1 VGGSPEG
8 GPQVTLLSS
17 LPWGGTNGDVTGAR
31 GVPEWCLVRD
41 APRARGTPGRCGR
54 STGVP
59 APGSQPGCGQDWER
73 TPESGWPSAR
83 PRRCSPRR
91 RRCRFHHIGPTV
103 AVSVTPGSST
113 RRRSALPRYR
123 WLPARWPPRPE
134 EGDQPRPRPR
144 RGCSA
149 VSRQRR
155 SEGPTCVSGGRC
167 GDAAAKVASAPALLF
182 AIAATLPAGMTG
194 VRGLLTSPAESL
206 PIRGG
211 WSGLDPGRRDTLP
224 TMRGGRRAE
233 SGARPDPVHHGLL
246 AGVRCEVR

>member
-1 VGGSPEG
+1 MRPGLGANTRIRSAISAASSMFASAP
-8 GPQVTLLSS
+8 S
-17 LPWGGTNGDVTGAR
+17 LPVSPHRPDRV
-31 GVPEWCLVRD
+31 
-41 APRARGTPGRCGR
+41 
-54 STGVP
+54 
-59 APGSQPGCGQDWER
+59 GQR
-73 TPESGWPSAR
+73 
-83 PRRCSPRR
+83 
-91 RRCRFHHIGPTV
+91 H
-103 AVSVTPGSST
+103 PGSST

-134 EGDQPRPRPR
+134 EGDQPRPRPF

-155 SEGPTCVSGGRC
+155 SEGPTRVSGGRC

-182 AIAATLPAGMTG
+182 TIAATLPAGMTG
-194 VRGLLTSPAESL
+194 GRAPVTSPAESL

-211 WSGLDPGRRDTLP
+211 WSGLDPGRRDSLP

-246 AGVRCEVR
+246 ASVRCEIR